1 MGDNK
6 NISYDYIKLTT
17 FHTGG
22 SVCGIDINMVQEI
35 NKNMDI
41 TPVPSTPEYVV
52 GVLNLRGDIIT
63 VIDLSKKLGLSKS
76 TIIKET
82 TRNVV
87 INLGEEFIAVL
98 VDQIGEVIT
107 GDKNDIE
114 PAPSNLEE
122 IKVQYISGI
131 LKTED
136 NLITILNIEKV
147 LTI

>member
-1 MGDNK
+1 MDDNK
-6 NISYDYIKLTT
+6 NISYDYIKLCT
-17 FHTGG
+17 FYTGG
-22 SVCGIDINMVQEI
+22 AFCSIDIKMVQEI

-63 VIDLSKKLGLSKS
+63 VIDLSKKLGLLKS

-82 TRNVV
+82 TRNIV
-87 INLGEEFIAVL
+87 INLGEEFISIL

-107 GDKNDIE
+107 GEKNNIE
-114 PAPSNLEE
+114 PAPSNIGE
-122 IKVQYISGI
+122 INTQYIFGI
-131 LKTED
+131 LKTEN